1 MGAARRS
8 VHEVVILRD
17 DQSFE
22 RIAAG
27 VHNAFNRVI
36 ANRADKHLQ
45 LVTTNRD
52 ALVRGTRSPNT
63 NRLVHRLRKAYRL
76 QLLIPSVGK

>member
-1 MGAARRS
+1 MGSARRS
-8 VHEVVILRD
+8 VDEVVILRD

-52 ALVRGTRSPNT
+52 AGYVSSGAPVRLMRTGWSIDCAKPTDCSC
-63 NRLVHRLRKAYRL
+63 
-76 QLLIPSVGK
+76 

>member
-1 MGAARRS
+1 MGAACRS
-8 VHEVVILRD
+8 VDEVVILRD

-22 RIAAG
+22 KIAAG

-45 LVTTNRD
+45 LVTTIRD
-52 ALVRGTRSPNT
+52 EGYVSSGAPVRPMRTGWSIDCAKPTDRSC
-63 NRLVHRLRKAYRL
+63 
-76 QLLIPSVGK
+76 